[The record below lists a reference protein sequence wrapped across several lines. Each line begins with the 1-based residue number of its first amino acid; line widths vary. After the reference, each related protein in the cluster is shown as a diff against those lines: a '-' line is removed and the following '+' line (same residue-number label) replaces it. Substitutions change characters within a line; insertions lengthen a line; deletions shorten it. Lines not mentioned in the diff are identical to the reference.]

1 MKKDNN
7 NGALRHLIWAIVV
20 GIAMTVVIV
29 FSKSASTGGEKTAP
43 TVRDTASAIAVPDI
57 TVSPDV
63 LPAEPETILVAL
75 PDTIGKDKRP
85 AAEAGYEDG
94 YLSGMDDGATGN
106 ERATYDET
114 NSFPTPRERAAY
126 VENYRKGYADGLED
140 GKNGRQ
146 FNISAQ

>member
-1 MKKDNN
+1 MKKQNN
-7 NGALRHLIWAIVV
+7 NGAATHFIWMGIV
-20 GIAMTVVIV
+20 GIAMIVVIV
-29 FSKSASTGGEKTAP
+29 FSKSASTGGDEGAKQ
-43 TVRDTASAIAVPDI
+43 VRDSLSRMAVPDTTFSADI
-57 TVSPDV
+57 
-63 LPAEPETILVAL
+63 LPAEPETILVAM

-85 AAEAGYEDG
+85 ADEAGYEDG

-106 ERATYDET
+106 ENATYDET
-114 NSFPTPRERAAY
+114 NSFPTQRERDIY

>member
-1 MKKDNN
+1 MEKQNS
-7 NGALRHLIWAIVV
+7 NGAARHFVWAVIV
-20 GIAMTVVIV
+20 GIAMIVVIIY
-29 FSKSASTGGEKTAP
+29 SKSASTGGEPGAAA
-43 TVRDTASAIAVPDI
+43 VRDSLSTIAVPD
-57 TVSPDV
+57 TTFSSDV
-63 LPAEPETILVAL
+63 LPAEPETIIVAM

-85 AAEAGYEDG
+85 ASEAGYEDG

-106 ERATYDET
+106 ENATYDET
-114 NSFPTPRERAAY
+114 NSFPTRREREAY

>member
-1 MKKDNN
+1 MKIDNN
-7 NGALRHLIWAIVV
+7 NGAMRHFIWAIVV

-29 FSKSASTGGEKTAP
+29 FSKSASTANEVAAP
-43 TVRDTASAIAVPDI
+43 AVPAGNPEMAVPDTTI
-57 TVSPDV
+57 SPDV
-63 LPAEPETILVAL
+63 LPAEPETILVAM

-114 NSFPTPRERAAY
+114 NSFPTQRERDAY